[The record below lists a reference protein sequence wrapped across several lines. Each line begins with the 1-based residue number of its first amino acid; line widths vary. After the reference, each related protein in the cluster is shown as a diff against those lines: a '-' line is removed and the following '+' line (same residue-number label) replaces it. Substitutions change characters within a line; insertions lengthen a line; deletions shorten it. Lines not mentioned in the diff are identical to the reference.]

1 MEILI
6 HKGDKDM
13 PRPKKPIEE
22 RIQQTRD
29 EIATYEKKLIELKE
43 LLKQQLAEKD
53 EIEKQNLFDLVK
65 KHNLDYDEIEKLI
78 VKSQKK

>member
-1 MEILI
+1 
-6 HKGDKDM
+6 M